1 MMTIDDVTEWV
12 RTYLEPEQ
20 LLSRFKLLNK
30 IALESLTKF
39 QIIRLW
45 AEAGEEYFVICI
57 RVSSQNLK

>member
-1 MMTIDDVTEWV
+1 MMTIDDVIEWV

-39 QIIRLW
+39 QNESFAYEQKLEKSIL
-45 AEAGEEYFVICI
+45 
-57 RVSSQNLK
+57 

>member
-45 AEAGEEYFVICI
+45 AEAAEECFVICI
-57 RVSSQNLK
+57 RV

>member
-1 MMTIDDVTEWV
+1 MMTIDDVIEWV

-20 LLSRFKLLNK
+20 LLSRFKLLNTGK
-30 IALESLTKF
+30 SNQISKW
-39 QIIRLW
+39 IIRLW